1 MISSVLPEPLDF
13 SQCLTYE
20 DQRKIAYDYFCEN
33 IKSQECREKLKGKE
47 IKINLKKPYLD
58 AKEECFEHLVG
69 FDEIDKYS
77 ITPCTNLSIQTQ
89 CINSC
94 NLINI
99 PPGQRILCLY
109 RARLLPWLNEII
121 KLANND
127 SPYVK
132 YWEKEKIDL
141 KTRRIEKI
149 AYIRF
154 QEGIADYLIV
164 FRVYPDGNYYLLS
177 AYPLVLRKLRETC
190 DKEYENY
197 IDSK

>member
-1 MISSVLPEPLDF
+1 MISDILPEPLDF

-20 DQRKIAYDYFCEN
+20 EQRTIAYDYFCKN
-33 IKSQECREKLKGKE
+33 IKSQENREKLKGKE
-47 IKINLKKPYLD
+47 IKINLRKSYLD

-77 ITPCTNLSIQTQ
+77 IIPCTNLLIQTQ

-109 RARLLPWLNEII
+109 RARLLPWLNKII
-121 KLANND
+121 KLANNN

-132 YWEKEKIDL
+132 YWEKEKNNI
-141 KTRRIEKI
+141 KTRRVEKI

-154 QEGIADYLIV
+154 QKEIADYLII
-164 FRVYPDGNYYLLS
+164 FRIYPNGNYCLLS
-177 AYPLVLRKLRETC
+177 AYPLILRKLKETC
-190 DKEYENY
+190 DKEYESY
-197 IDSK
+197 INSK